1 MGRAKKIK
9 DARKNIKTGQEVP
22 VDFSRRNFFKLGAAG
37 IAGFAFFNAPY
48 GEQRLAEKP
57 IVKNVSEIPLSDRE
71 RYLNEIVQE
80 AISDNPVFRKGFS
93 GLFYLG
99 SESAKEAFLFN
110 RLSGDYGR
118 PAFNL
123 ENNVAARTFP
133 VFRSDSGQYRVISHQ
148 EIYEEGFRRD
158 SIIVAFPNLF
168 AHEAE
173 GRRGI
178 KSILTHELEHTRQYS
193 EGTVR
198 VGDYIINLRNIP
210 MTQNPENR
218 KDLVLALQEIGAH
231 SYTLKNNGGF
241 LRFIDLDRVIKYF
254 GDLEELKKRYEKDG
268 EYLVVRTNL
277 KGYLND
283 LKPFRDRIEKE
294 KDGMEQAYEKLGM
307 KLSQ

>member
-1 MGRAKKIK
+1 
-9 DARKNIKTGQEVP
+9 
-22 VDFSRRNFFKLGAAG
+22 
-37 IAGFAFFNAPY
+37 
-48 GEQRLAEKP
+48 
-57 IVKNVSEIPLSDRE
+57 
-71 RYLNEIVQE
+71 
-80 AISDNPVFRKGFS
+80 
-93 GLFYLG
+93 
-99 SESAKEAFLFN
+99 
-110 RLSGDYGR
+110 
-118 PAFNL
+118 
-123 ENNVAARTFP
+123 
-133 VFRSDSGQYRVISHQ
+133 
-148 EIYEEGFRRD
+148 
-158 SIIVAFPNLF
+158 
-168 AHEAE
+168 
-173 GRRGI
+173 
-178 KSILTHELEHTRQYS
+178 
-193 EGTVR
+193 
-198 VGDYIINLRNIP
+198 